1 MKLTL
6 SFEHNQRRIMRSFD
20 VRKWL
25 SMLVLT
31 TVVLLISSRSTHS
44 VDENIQRVQLVK
56 QGLLAQQSVLY
67 SLQAESE
74 LGLDAIVQQL
84 ANLEQR
90 LALLTLQ
97 QKQLAVTTDAKLVFT
112 QSDSLTQA
120 MTIDTDDALTVQSKL
135 TQLNTKLDQQINQLD
150 ALEKILANTNI
161 NIEQRITGRP
171 INKGWLSSYYGMRDD
186 PFTAKQ
192 TMHKGIDFAAKEGAP
207 VIATAAGVVTW
218 SGERYGYGNLIEI
231 DHGNGLVTRY
241 GHNQTLV
248 ANVGE
253 VVTKGQSIAL
263 VGNTGRST
271 GAHVHYEIIKNGTQ
285 IDPLPYVYRQ

>member
-120 MTIDTDDALTVQSKL
+120 MTIDTDDTLTVQSKL

-241 GHNQTLV
+241 GHNQTLD

>member
-120 MTIDTDDALTVQSKL
+120 MTIDTDDTLTVQSKL

>member
-31 TVVLLISSRSTHS
+31 TVVLLISSRSIHS